1 MHKFRVA
8 CVTMLPLLL
17 TIGTHAVASHAQDQQ
32 RPTFRSTVELVQ
44 IDVVVRDKDGGHVR
58 GLTQQ
63 DFAIVDRGK
72 AQPIAMVQ
80 EISYD
85 RDADP
90 MADLPVAVPRDVAD
104 NQSGQADRL
113 IILVVD
119 DLHIY
124 KGRSD
129 KTKQIAR
136 DVLASL
142 GPHSSMAVLFTS
154 NPAGGHSTH
163 ITTDTSVLSAAIES
177 LKASQS
183 WRRPHPAVDAIGAP
197 HVNGEMDPAVMTGMA
212 QKSNLESLQDFSDNM
227 SQYKT
232 LESASKM
239 LASSDARRKAFVLV
253 SEGIGK
259 DVSGI
264 FQSLNPQ
271 PDPPAASGTSSASQV
286 GALTSIPQTSYHS
299 IALIQMMDA
308 MRRGNV
314 ATYAIDPRGKVD
326 SKDLQR
332 ECFPPPPNVAVDLCS
347 EGLSDFESPLRQA
360 QSGLEMVAEASGG
373 FAITNTD
380 DLSGGISRIVD
391 DLDHFYLLGFNPST
405 PGNNNYRALEVKV
418 PAHPEWTL
426 RFRRGYMPPASTAG
440 KATDPMVALSAGLVP
455 NTDLPLRLTAVPT
468 PGPGNGSRVVLA
480 LEVTVPTS
488 ALTEPDGRLRDVLTY
503 DVLVVDEKKNKVRSV
518 GGLEGRVT
526 LAPARSGPAP
536 AFATYEVTHAV
547 DMPPGRYEFRV
558 SAMSAK
564 LRRGASVYADTVVPE
579 FRTAALTLG
588 GLFVGYA
595 DGQRVPVAPQATGVA
610 GSRGAGPASGV
621 PVLPFAPTLD
631 RVFTRRDTLRVY
643 ADGTARVATGLAASI
658 EILRNDGT
666 RVKSVAATAVADG
679 VFKIDGRVPLADV
692 PPGPCALRMVATANG
707 QSATRDIGIVVR

>member
-8 CVTMLPLLL
+8 CAAMLL
-17 TIGTHAVASHAQDQQ
+17 TATTHAVASHAQDQQ

-63 DFAIVDRGK
+63 DFAIFDRGK
-72 AQPIAMVQ
+72 PQQIATVQ

-85 RDADP
+85 RESDP

-129 KTKQIAR
+129 KAKQIAR

-154 NPAGGHSTH
+154 NPSGGHSTH
-163 ITTDTSVLSAAIES
+163 ITTDTSVLAAAIES

-183 WRRPHPAVDAIGAP
+183 WRRPHPAVDTIGAP
-197 HVNGEMDPAVMTGMA
+197 HVDGEMDPAAMAALA
-212 QKSNLESLQDFSDNM
+212 QKSNLDSLQDFSDNM

-232 LESASKM
+232 LQSASKM

-271 PDPPAASGTSSASQV
+271 PDAPTASGTSSGSQV
-286 GALTSIPQTSYHS
+286 GALTSIAPTSYHA

-332 ECFPPPPNVAVDLCS
+332 ECFPPPANLGDDPCS
-347 EGLSDFESPLRQA
+347 QGLSDFESPLRQA
-360 QSGLEMVAEASGG
+360 QSGLEMTAEASGG

-380 DLSGGISRIVD
+380 DLSGGIGRIVD
-391 DLDHFYLLGFNPST
+391 DLDHFYLLGFNPSA
-405 PGNNNYRALEVKV
+405 PGNNYRALEVTV

-426 RFRRGYMPPASTAG
+426 RFRRGYMPPASTAS

-455 NTDLPLRLTAVPT
+455 NTDLPLRLTAVPM
-468 PGPGNGSRVVLA
+468 PGAANGSRVVLA
-480 LEVTVPTS
+480 LEVTVPTR

-526 LAPARSGPAP
+526 LAPAGSGPAP
-536 AFATYEVTHAV
+536 ATATYEVMHAV

-564 LRRGASVYADTVVPE
+564 LRRGASVYVDTLVPE

-588 GLFVGYA
+588 GVLVSYA
-595 DGQRVPVAPQATGVA
+595 DGQRVPVAPQAPVA
-610 GSRGAGPASGV
+610 PGPRGAAPAAGA
-621 PVLPFAPTLD
+621 PALPFAPTLD
-631 RVFTRRDTLRVY
+631 RIFTRQDTLRVSVE
-643 ADGTARVATGLAASI
+643 GTARVTTGLTGSI
-658 EILRNDGT
+658 EILRSDGT
-666 RVKSVAATAVADG
+666 PVKSVAAAVTPAG
-679 VFKIDGRVPLADV
+679 VFKVDGRVPLGDV
-692 PPGPCALRMVATANG
+692 PPGPCTLRVIASANG